1 MSAAGVGLKSVVR
14 ENAPALA
21 VRLNTKALPEIYSL
35 RWRGSWPS
43 WLDRQ
48 QPLPPGHPPAG
59 VMTQGGPS
67 CDCGLRLPAAYRV
80 LANALDSEGVG
91 DVGLPP
97 GATNI
102 VG

>member
-1 MSAAGVGLKSVVR
+1 
-14 ENAPALA
+14 
-21 VRLNTKALPEIYSL
+21 
-35 RWRGSWPS
+35 
-43 WLDRQ
+43 
-48 QPLPPGHPPAG
+48 
-59 VMTQGGPS
+59 MTQGGPS
-67 CDCGLRLPAAYRV
+67 CDCGLRPPAAYRV